1 MGRTLFLVIDK
12 QRDFEDDRGAL
23 TSGAAAQATTPFV
36 VERMETALAAGALVG
51 CTLDT
56 HQPGTPEFQI
66 WGEPEFKEF
75 GPHCLRYS
83 WGWQLVDPV
92 QQVVDRQRLEG
103 RPVYLIEKP
112 TFNAFFGRVADG
124 QAADLGLSLD
134 ALIVKYGVTRLELVG
149 LVTPICVNHTARA
162 ARERGL
168 EVVVYEAGVASF
180 SPESHRQGLDEMRAA
195 GCTIVSGE

>member
-1 MGRTLFLVIDK
+1 MGRTLLLVIDK

-36 VERMETALAAGALVG
+36 VQAMERAIAEGHLVG

-56 HQPGTPEFQI
+56 HQEGTPEFEV
-66 WGEPEFKEF
+66 WGRAEFEKF

-83 WGWQLVDPV
+83 WGWQLVDGV
-92 QQVVDRQRLEG
+92 QAVVDRQRRAGKPLI
-103 RPVYLIEKP
+103 LIEKP
-112 TFNAFFGRVADG
+112 TFDAFHGRIADG
-124 QAADLGLSLD
+124 PAGDIGLTLD
-134 ALIVKYGVTRLELVG
+134 AYVLRHGVTRLELAG
-149 LVTPICVNHTARA
+149 LVTPICVNYTAQA
-162 ARERGL
+162 ARRRGL

-195 GCTIVSGE
+195 GCQIVPA